1 MAPSDRGAVMSRA
14 KKSNSTSATK
24 REPIALPAW
33 LPSPVAWQVRRIE
46 ERNPPTAQYEILIR
60 LATDDRMQKVW
71 KELLRK
77 QRVGQFKYPAS
88 PNDPT
93 LAAHEAQAK
102 ALAITFFYAFS
113 VACDQLPVSKLEPVN
128 EPKTILL
135 AKAEILL
142 DIADDLAVTLTQP
155 LCNAET
161 SAEGLADVTALR
173 RVANWLISNVDQHLR
188 ASDDPLTIEYDRGD
202 PVARGVP
209 IAIAAWFEK
218 TFGNRL
224 YGTAA
229 TLGSVALG
237 QQTSERATRSAFSGR
252 KEVPKK
258 RFGKS
263 KKAP

>member
-1 MAPSDRGAVMSRA
+1 MIEC
-14 KKSNSTSATK
+14 KKFGKNFSENNGLASSST
-24 REPIALPAW
+24 
-33 LPSPVAWQVRRIE
+33 
-46 ERNPPTAQYEILIR
+46 PPQ
-60 LATDDRMQKVW
+60 
-71 KELLRK
+71 
-77 QRVGQFKYPAS
+77 

-128 EPKTILL
+128 EAKTILL

-188 ASDDPLTIEYDRGD
+188 ASDDPLPMIEYDRGD